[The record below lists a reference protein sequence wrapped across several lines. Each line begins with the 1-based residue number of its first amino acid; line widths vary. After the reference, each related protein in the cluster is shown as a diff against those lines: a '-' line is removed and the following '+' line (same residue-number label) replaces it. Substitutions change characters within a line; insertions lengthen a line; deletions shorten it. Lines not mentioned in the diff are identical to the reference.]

1 MQELKQLLV
10 PGTATQWK
18 KLKSRAEPRRRLWK
32 SSITVTAG
40 RVKKIKNKKSCI
52 EAGKLKSPG
61 VGLQTG
67 GDIFSPSFCL
77 VAPGSAT
84 DPPGHPAATHFLSS
98 LPWKTPADSTAL
110 SHLLAK
116 SFFGEE
122 FCPVAKSQR
131 EKEREQQNNDAFTPT
146 AFALNPSQK

>member
-1 MQELKQLLV
+1 MSVYRQEEISLARASVSWPLALPLTPQVILL
-10 PGTATQWK
+10 P
-18 KLKSRAEPRRRLWK
+18 L
-32 SSITVTAG
+32 
-40 RVKKIKNKKSCI
+40 
-52 EAGKLKSPG
+52 
-61 VGLQTG
+61 
-67 GDIFSPSFCL
+67 IF
-77 VAPGSAT
+77 
-84 DPPGHPAATHFLSS
+84 SS
-98 LPWKTPADSTAL
+98 LPWKTPVDSTAL